1 MSHITR
7 GISEIARYGMQYR
20 TERMKALGLNGS
32 HPNYLVEICADPG
45 ISQNRLAQRLC
56 FNKSNVARQV
66 AFLEENGFVTCTPS
80 PKDKRV
86 TKLYPTEKTL
96 ALLPQISAMLDAW
109 EKHLTQDLSP
119 EDKAALAA
127 LLARL
132 KERAGTWTEVDPC
145 AEA

>member
-20 TERMKALGLNGS
+20 TEQMKALGLNGG

-56 FNKSNVARQV
+56 INKSNVARQV
-66 AFLEENGFVTCTPS
+66 AFLEENGFVVCTPS
-80 PKDKRV
+80 SKDKRV

-96 ALLPQISAMLDAW
+96 ALLPRISAMLEAW
-109 EKHLTQDLSP
+109 ERHLTQDLS
-119 EDKAALAA
+119 EDDKQTLAA

-132 KERAGTWTEVDPC
+132 KERAGGWTEVDPC